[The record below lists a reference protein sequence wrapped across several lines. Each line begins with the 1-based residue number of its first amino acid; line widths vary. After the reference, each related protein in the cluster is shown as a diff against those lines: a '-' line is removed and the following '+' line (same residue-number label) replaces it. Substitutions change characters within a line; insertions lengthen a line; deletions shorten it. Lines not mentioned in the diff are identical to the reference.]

1 MERSALNWLAQQSV
15 HPDEGDAAA
24 EIKQVFIL
32 LSAPV
37 QASLLERDCLQ
48 CPDFKTLA
56 NK

>member
-37 QASLLERDCLQ
+37 QASLLERDRLQ
-48 CPDFKTLA
+48 CPDFKSLT